1 MTINELYDLLCDEDF
16 QDYKTG
22 SLFFPAYMYIYD
34 PTKEYYIREQI
45 QQLKDRLIRPNTFVD
60 VLILNLFTEFLDFL
74 KKRDFGGGT
83 LLDTLLANELKDS
96 DKVTEAL
103 RREAIR
109 SEFLQALNE
118 KIKLHIEPE
127 DDVKK
132 SFVFVH
138 GFGEIYPYL
147 RASKFL
153 SNFEKYISGFK
164 IILFYPGTVKDNY
177 NMFALLNDEN
187 PYRAIKLINP
197 EDQLKQNN

>member
-16 QDYKTG
+16 QDPKTG
-22 SLFFPAYMYIYD
+22 NLFFPAYMYIYD

-45 QQLKDRLIRPNTFVD
+45 QQIKDRLIRPNTFVD
-60 VLILNLFTEFLDFL
+60 VLIINLFTEFLDYL
-74 KKRDFGGGT
+74 KTRTFGTET
-83 LLDTLLANELKDS
+83 LLNTLLANELKDS
-96 DKVTEAL
+96 DRVTDSL
-103 RREAIR
+103 RREAVR
-109 SEFLQALNE
+109 GEFLSNLND
-118 KIKLHIEPE
+118 KIKEHIQPE
-127 DDVKK
+127 DDLKK

-153 SNFEKYISGFK
+153 SNFEKYITGYK

-177 NMFALLNDEN
+177 SMFDLLNDEN

-197 EDQLKQNN
+197 EDQLRTNS

>member
-34 PTKEYYIREQI
+34 PTREYYIREQI
-45 QQLKDRLIRPNTFVD
+45 QHLKERLIRPNTFVD
-60 VLILNLFTEFLDFL
+60 VLILNLFTEFLEYL
-74 KKRDFGGGT
+74 KSRDFGGET
-83 LLDTLLANELKDS
+83 LLNTLLQNELNDS
-96 DKVTEAL
+96 DKVTNSL
-103 RREAIR
+103 RREAVR
-109 SEFLQALNE
+109 SDFLKTLNA
-118 KIKLHIEPE
+118 KIKSHIEPS
-127 DDVKK
+127 DDIKK

-153 SNFEKYISGFK
+153 SNFEKYISGYK

-197 EDQLKQNN
+197 EDQLKLNN